1 MKRINL
7 STSQIIHCQFSLS
20 LFQFKLSIFFF
31 LKCSNNFAFNFLITK
46 VSSDQFGLKPFPKML
61 LYFDVLTDYNFKSRI
76 FIIIFNFKVCI
87 WTSLNP
93 VQDGGRDKKAVC
105 THFFPVTSTNIE
117 HSPQN
122 FLTFNFNP
130 FATLL

>member
-1 MKRINL
+1 M
-7 STSQIIHCQFSLS
+7 FSH
-20 LFQFKLSIFFF
+20 
-31 LKCSNNFAFNFLITK
+31 
-46 VSSDQFGLKPFPKML
+46 
-61 LYFDVLTDYNFKSRI
+61 DYNFKSRI

-87 WTSLNP
+87 CASLNP
-93 VQDGGRDKKAVC
+93 VQDGGQDEKAVP
-105 THFFPVTSTNIE
+105 TRFFPMTSTNIE